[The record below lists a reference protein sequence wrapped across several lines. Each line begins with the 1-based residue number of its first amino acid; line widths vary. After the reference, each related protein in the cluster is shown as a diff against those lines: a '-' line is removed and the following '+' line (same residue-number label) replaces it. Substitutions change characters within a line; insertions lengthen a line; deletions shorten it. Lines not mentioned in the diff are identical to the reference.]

1 MFKKIKCTNVWFII
15 FSLLV
20 IGFAINE
27 TINPTNTQVSLFN
40 YIPVVFGIPMIVI
53 GTLALGYEIYYLC
66 ARTNKKELLNKIKN
80 ITFMV
85 ITSILTIYFV
95 EYVILGVVRTFI
107 EASEL
112 NKIPVKGDNFW
123 VSVAYIIIHKGLDY
137 IKGIGVTLSISLLG
151 TLIGLVLAFVLAL
164 LRTIKVNAKDNE
176 FKLFIKK
183 VAINISK
190 AYIAVF
196 RGTPMMVQAI
206 LIFYLIPFV
215 ISQSTGIPMT
225 TMNKIFTWFVSGLIT
240 VSLNTTAYLAEV
252 LRGSIESLDKGQMEA
267 ARSLGMSYPQAMI
280 NVILPQ
286 ALKNSIPAIGNEF
299 VINIKDTS
307 VLNVIW
313 VVDIFFVA
321 AAVNKE
327 YSRFEEPFL
336 IAAIIYLVL
345 TLSLT
350 KLLSLIEKKL
360 DVEEKPLPS
369 AN

>member
-1 MFKKIKCTNVWFII
+1 MIYKTILENYGKMILQGVGTT
-15 FSLLV
+15 LLL
-20 IGFAINE
+20 AI
-27 TINPTNTQVSLFN
+27 V
-40 YIPVVFGIPMIVI
+40 
-53 GTLALGYEIYYLC
+53 GT
-66 ARTNKKELLNKIKN
+66 
-80 ITFMV
+80 
-85 ITSILTIYFV
+85 
-95 EYVILGVVRTFI
+95 ILGLMI
-107 EASEL
+107 A
-112 NKIPVKGDNFW
+112 
-123 VSVAYIIIHKGLDY
+123 
-137 IKGIGVTLSISLLG
+137 
-151 TLIGLVLAFVLAL
+151 LVLGSVLSAQ
-164 LRTIKVNAKDNE
+164 DNP
-176 FKLFIKK
+176 FDSMFTKNLKK
-183 VAINISK
+183 VAKAIINI
-190 AYIAVF
+190 YTTVF

-206 LIFYLIPFV
+206 LIFYLVPFT
-215 ISQSTGIPMT
+215 ISQATGIPMT
-225 TMNKIFTWFVSGLIT
+225 TMNKIFTWFISGLIT

-321 AAVNKE
+321 SQVNKE

-336 IAAIIYLVL
+336 IAAMIYLVL

-350 KLLSLIEKKL
+350 KLLSLLEKKL